1 MAGTLVLGFDGSE
14 CASAALESAIDLAR
28 RYDDDLVIVFGIEPP
43 VRSVGEEFTEHEKA
57 LHEIGERVTGSAL
70 KRAHEEGVKADV
82 ALVPLRPAPAILQIA
97 QQRDAH
103 MIVIGTHG
111 ESPLRGAILGSTPH
125 KLLHLSDRPVLV
137 VPIGGG
143 APNGG

>member
-1 MAGTLVLGFDGSE
+1 MPGTLVLGFDGSQ

-28 RYDDDLVIVFGIEPP
+28 RYDDELVIVFGVEPP

-70 KRAHEEGVKADV
+70 KRAHKEGVKAEV
-82 ALVPLRPAPAILQIA
+82 ALVPLRPAAAILQVA
-97 QQRDAH
+97 EQRDAH
-103 MIVIGTHG
+103 MIVIGTH
-111 ESPLRGAILGSTPH
+111 ESPLRGAVLGSTPH

-137 VPIGGG
+137 VPISGGSG
-143 APNGG
+143 NGG